1 MRHARFL
8 LCMLVVVSVS
18 AQEGPKTEI
27 TKWPDGKLAAAA
39 ITYDDS
45 TINQFRVAL
54 PLMNERGLVGTFF
67 VITAQIPG
75 SKNMPTF
82 VGRPIMDILKESA
95 TVPTSKDNVYE
106 RTSML
111 RYLGE
116 IQRNEIVLA
125 NAGRSRTNLAG
136 VDTALAKLRES
147 GKTYAVGAIPYTPV
161 RSEEAQAGRPR
172 PVPAG

>member
-1 MRHARFL
+1 MWASLTPFPVLFSFCHMRHARFP
-8 LCMLVVVSVS
+8 LCMLAVVSVS

-67 VITAQIPG
+67 VITAQTLG

-82 VGRPIMDILKESA
+82 VGRPIMEILEESA
-95 TVPTSKDNVYE
+95 TVPTSASNVFE

-116 IQRNEIVLA
+116 IQRNDIVLA
-125 NAGRSRTNLAG
+125 SRVQPANLAG
-136 VDTALAKLRES
+136 VDDVLAKLRAT
-147 GKTYAVGAIPYTPV
+147 GQTYAVGA
-161 RSEEAQAGRPR
+161 
-172 PVPAG
+172 